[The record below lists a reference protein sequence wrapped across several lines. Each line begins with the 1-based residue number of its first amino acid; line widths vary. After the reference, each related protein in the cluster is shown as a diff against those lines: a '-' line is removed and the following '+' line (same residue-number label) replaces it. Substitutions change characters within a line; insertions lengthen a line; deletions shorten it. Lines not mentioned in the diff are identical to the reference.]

1 MSYDILILKRT
12 QKALAKLPQQD
23 YQRVI
28 DAINSLAFNPRP
40 SGCKKMKGFP
50 TWLIRV
56 GVYRVIYEI
65 SDKKLIITVVD
76 VGHRQEIYRSY

>member
-1 MSYDILILKRT
+1 MNYDILILKST

-28 DAINSLAFNPRP
+28 NAINNLASNPRP

-50 TWLIRV
+50 TWRIRV

-76 VGHRQEIYRSY
+76 VGHRKEIYRSY